1 MIHGNKYT
9 PLATYLGGY
18 MPEGVVI
25 PSDCTSEESIYTS
38 FKPALLNPDHD

>member
-25 PSDCTSEESIYTS
+25 PSDCTTEESIYAS
-38 FKPALLNPDHD
+38 FKPALLSPNHD